1 MRGAE
6 ALARECSRWGLPVA
20 VGDDA
25 SEIVI
30 ASITSVQGPGERQ
43 LQVLLQA
50 LALAETLG
58 LDTVI
63 VTVGGRRVAVDLDDV
78 SDYLDGLVSRD
89 DLVSRWG

>member
-6 ALARECSRWGLPVA
+6 ALARECSRWGLPVRVDVA
-20 VGDDA
+20 PEVGLA
-25 SEIVI
+25 TIG
-30 ASITSVQGPGERQ
+30 SVQGPGERQ